1 MSPRRKIG
9 RLVLLI
15 FVSLQ
20 RGFGSSDGR
29 VELYFEG
36 TGNVT
41 MFLTLRVSD
50 SIDWQ
55 VWNIVL
61 QTIGDGVL
69 FSTFGPLKRWK
80 RGPNEGDMPRGYER
94 SWKKSSEVDEL
105 PVAGDLALEE
115 LLGIK
120 SKLTESSMDDYS
132 IA

>member
-69 FSTFGPLKRWK
+69 FSTFGPLKR
-80 RGPNEGDMPRGYER
+80 
-94 SWKKSSEVDEL
+94 
-105 PVAGDLALEE
+105 
-115 LLGIK
+115 
-120 SKLTESSMDDYS
+120 
-132 IA
+132 